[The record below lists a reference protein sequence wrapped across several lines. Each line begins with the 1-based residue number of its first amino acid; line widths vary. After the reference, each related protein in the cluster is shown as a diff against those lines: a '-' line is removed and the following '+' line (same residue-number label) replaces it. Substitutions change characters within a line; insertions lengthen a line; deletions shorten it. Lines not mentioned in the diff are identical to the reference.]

1 MDCGHTQVSRVAIF
15 RTLKTECKASTSH
28 QAIGIIK
35 AVRGAVRERQI
46 VGIYM
51 GITQPAVRYTR
62 TSRGQ
67 SANRIRPTKPSR
79 CYPSTPSCRH
89 QPSCRSW
96 QNQDDQQRQQTAR
109 YHSSKGTVSGKTVD
123 IHVSTTALVVSI
135 ALRVRD
141 CHAKARGIRRWNG
154 INTYLNG
161 VEIVNQTALTRE

>member
-96 QNQDDQQRQQTAR
+96 QKQDDQQRQQTAR
-109 YHSSKGTVSGKTVD
+109 YHSSKGRQRQDCRYPCQHYRACSQYRSSCTRLPRQSEGYQ
-123 IHVSTTALVVSI
+123 ALERYQH
-135 ALRVRD
+135 LLEW
-141 CHAKARGIRRWNG
+141 C
-154 INTYLNG
+154 
-161 VEIVNQTALTRE
+161 